1 MRYFFY
7 IAAGIGLFLFQSA
20 VMPCFSESE
29 KFYDVLIPF
38 VLYLSIFCPL
48 IESIIVI
55 LISGFLMDSMGG
67 GVFGLYMTSYVWIF
81 IGMRRIMGVVHIPDS
96 FLSGPITGL
105 GVLLED
111 AIVFGLFRYSGNG
124 NPLPED
130 AFYVLSIRLA
140 WAVATGGMVVLGLRY
155 IHKLCDEQSWRL
167 SAKFAK

>member
-7 IAAGIGLFLFQSA
+7 MVAGLGLFLFQSA
-20 VMPCFSESE
+20 VMPCFSEFE

-38 VLYLSIFCPL
+38 VLYLSIFCPF

-81 IGMRRIMGVVHIPDS
+81 IGMRRIMGVVHIDS
-96 FLSGPITGL
+96 FMSGPLTGI

-111 AIVFGLFRYSGNG
+111 AIVFGTFRYLGNG
-124 NPLPED
+124 NPFPED
-130 AFYVLSIRLA
+130 AFFILSIRLA
-140 WAVATGGMVVLGLRY
+140 WAVATGGIVVWGIRY